1 MICILN
7 KNFHFHEFNLINQRE
22 ELNVEKVPMF
32 QIHNVGTVSIY
43 KMPDIR
49 TVPTFNMHNIGPHF
63 LYNFLSLKLDCMTKI
78 DDRSLLPFFY
88 LNPLCLNS

>member
-32 QIHNVGTVSIY
+32 KIHNVG
-43 KMPDIR
+43 

-78 DDRSLLPFFY
+78 NDRSLLPFFY